1 MTRITTPTES
11 YTRHYQN
18 IVDLANKQF
27 DEQFWTNGEMKVNLD
42 RQQLLYQ
49 LTPDQLHAVK
59 TVLSLFVRY
68 ERRVGD
74 FWQVVAKTFPRPEV
88 ELACSVIEAT
98 ERAIHAEFYNQINI
112 ELGLDTDENYLAY
125 IDDPIMKSRADWM
138 DSLLRSDDQ
147 ILGTII
153 FSMTETALLFSSFS
167 ILKSFQSNGYNLIPV
182 IVRGTNQSAL
192 DEDLHGQVSAEIIN
206 TYYNEL
212 GTSLKD
218 DEIRLPKVVE
228 AIHYAFEHECRI
240 IDTAIPSG
248 ALNGVTV
255 KQYKDFVKHRLNIFS
270 NRLGLPAQFKVR
282 DCPVKDWFEKNTYS
296 YKMVDFFTAGQGME
310 YETSYNKRAFSSAW
324 RVKDSV

>member
-1 MTRITTPTES
+1 MGTGKA
-11 YTRHYQN
+11 
-18 IVDLANKQF
+18 V
-27 DEQFWTNGEMKVNLD
+27 GEVN
-42 RQQLLYQ
+42 
-49 LTPDQLHAVK
+49 
-59 TVLSLFVRY
+59 
-68 ERRVGD
+68 
-74 FWQVVAKTFPRPEV
+74 
-88 ELACSVIEAT
+88 
-98 ERAIHAEFYNQINI
+98 
-112 ELGLDTDENYLAY
+112 
-125 IDDPIMKSRADWM
+125 
-138 DSLLRSDDQ
+138 
-147 ILGTII
+147 
-153 FSMTETALLFSSFS
+153 ALLK
-167 ILKSFQSNGYNLIPV
+167 LL
-182 IVRGTNQSAL
+182 
-192 DEDLHGQVSAEIIN
+192 LHGQVSAEIIN

-218 DEIRLPKVVE
+218 DEIRLPKIVE

-310 YETSYNKRAFSSAW
+310 YETSYNNRAFSSAW